1 MLSGLFI
8 VRIAILPRRSTLRNS
23 PTPLSPFG
31 GLTNGAIVAQCRDPR
46 CIIADI
52 CQNRIGIRADLRRRA
67 RQGVSRRRIARRRGG
82 LNRAPDLDEGL
93 ALDRSEEHTSE
104 LQSLMRNS

>member
-1 MLSGLFI
+1 MSSQSAWVPIAFMLSGLFN

-31 GLTNGAIVAQCRDPR
+31 GLTKGAIVAQCRDPR
-46 CIIADI
+46 CIIAVI

-67 RQGVSRRRIARRRGG
+67 RQDVSRRRIAGRRVG
-82 LNRAPDLDEGL
+82 LNRPPELDVGL
-93 ALDRSEEHTSE
+93 
-104 LQSLMRNS
+104 SLVIV